1 MHKPQSSMALFAGVV
16 AAFATCAAF
25 AQEAQQAPKTV
36 PAQAAEQMP
45 TQARDASA
53 DGMAHAA
60 GAGMAGDPMA
70 AKADKS
76 EAKTDGKADDTKAA
90 PAKGD
95 DAAKT
100 DPR

>member
-16 AAFATCAAF
+16 AAFATCTTF
-25 AQEAQQAPKTV
+25 AQEAQQALKTV
-36 PAQAAEQMP
+36 PSPAAAQMP
-45 TQARDASA
+45 TPARDASA
-53 DGMAHAA
+53 GGMAHVA
-60 GAGMAGDPMA
+60 GAGAGDPMA
-70 AKADKS
+70 AKADKTDGN
-76 EAKTDGKADDTKAA
+76 TDGKADDTKAA